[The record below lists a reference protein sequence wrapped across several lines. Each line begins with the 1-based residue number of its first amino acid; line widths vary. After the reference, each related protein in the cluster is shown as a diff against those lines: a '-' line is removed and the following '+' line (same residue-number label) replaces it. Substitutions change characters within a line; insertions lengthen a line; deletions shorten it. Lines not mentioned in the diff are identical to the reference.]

1 MSIHSQSP
9 HVRSAA
15 LRAVLG
21 SVFAA
26 VLAAGCSGAL
36 DGKKIDYKSAG
47 KLPPLEVP
55 PDLSSPGANTRYS
68 VPDGPA
74 GDKTTYSEYEK
85 SRAAQGTAVPVQSGV
100 LPPAPDRV
108 QMQRAGIQRW
118 LVVKAPPEQVW
129 LTVKD
134 FWQEN
139 GFLIAEEDP
148 KVGYMETDW
157 AELRAKIPVGGLTGL
172 LNKALDSVVSL
183 PERDKFRTRLERSAD
198 GTATEVFVSHKG
210 MAEVY
215 YRERD
220 NNTRW
225 QVRPSDPELEAT
237 MLGKLAVRLGT
248 QEQQVK
254 ALATVADT
262 AAPRASLVKSD
273 VGSAVSL
280 TDGFDRAW
288 RRVGLALDRVGFMVE
303 DRNRADGIYFVR
315 YQDPEAEAP
324 RRKGASKLAFWRSD
338 EKKGPEE
345 FKIQVASPK
354 GGSGSEVRVLTQAGA
369 ADESDTAKRIL
380 ALLVEQLK

>member
-9 HVRSAA
+9 LVRSAA

-85 SRAAQGTAVPVQSGV
+85 SRAAQGSAVPVQSGV